1 MGDEIGDAEE
11 WVGPCPGQDGIP
23 GKGCSFSEV
32 LNERGLD
39 RFHGGCGE
47 QKQRGVLYASTRDV
61 ICSLGPAMTA
71 LSHHVRKI
79 KLTHIR
85 PCLSSDSSMRDFE
98 DGLST
103 ATRR

>member
-11 WVGPCPGQDGIP
+11 WVGPCPGEDGIP
-23 GKGCSFSEV
+23 GKGGSFGEV
-32 LNERGLD
+32 LNERSLY

-71 LSHHVRKI
+71 FIRKR
-79 KLTHIR
+79 KLTHTR
-85 PCLSSDSSMRDFE
+85 PCLSSDSSLRDFE